1 MHPTQHST
9 HTARRAPRAA
19 PQTHTGTISAT
30 ADDVLEAIARLA
42 ANQATVFVLIAH
54 VRVDL
59 GLTEADL
66 TWLQQTLKE
75 LDAQDQI
82 RLSPYEKPQDLALYI
97 APWSVRNASG
107 IPCHEVA
114 LNPEA
119 PPRHRIAPLMRRSAA
134 QAQLFPRA
142 QDTSTLNPV
151 LREKRLTRLVAGIA
165 NDLQSLGRRHAHS
178 LGSQSNPRL
187 ARLFT
192 TTHTG
197 RAA

>member
-9 HTARRAPRAA
+9 HTVRRAPRAA
-19 PQTHTGTISAT
+19 AQPHTGTISAT
-30 ADDVLEAIARLA
+30 ADDVLESIHRLA
-42 ANQATVFVLIAH
+42 TNQATVFVLIAH
-54 VRVDL
+54 VRVDM

-66 TWLQQTLKE
+66 PWLQSTLKE

-107 IPCHEVA
+107 IACHEVA
-114 LNPEA
+114 LNPAA
-119 PPRHRIAPLMRRSAA
+119 PPRHRIAPLMRKTAPT
-134 QAQLFPRA
+134 LPLYPRA
-142 QDTSTLNPV
+142 TETCTSNPV
-151 LREKRLTRLVAGIA
+151 VRERLITELVAGAA
-165 NDLQSLGRRHAHS
+165 NTLQAMGRASGRTLS
-178 LGSQSNPRL
+178 SQSNPRL

-192 TTHTG
+192 STQTG